1 MSTQP
6 TVFVVDPDGPTRD
19 AVRNLVST
27 MELQCEAYDSGQEF
41 LDQFDPSRPGC
52 VVLEVR
58 VPGIDGLQIQKT
70 LIERGAALPV
80 VFLSGRA
87 SVSIAVHA
95 MRAGALHFFEKPF
108 RDYDL
113 WTAVQEAVQLDHQRR
128 LAKLRQEEL
137 DERLGV
143 LTEKEYAVLEMIC
156 EGRTKKAMAME
167 MGVSVRTIEHHRTQ
181 LARKLQVHSL
191 AGLLHFAMSLKN
203 GNGKGHAPAGR
214 VSVQR

>member
-19 AVRNLVST
+19 AVRNLVSS

-41 LDQFDPSRPGC
+41 LDRFDPSRPGC

-58 VPGIDGLQIQKT
+58 VPGIDGLQIQKA

-80 VFLSGRA
+80 VFLSARA

-113 WTAVQEAVQLDHQRR
+113 WTAVQEAVQLDQERR
-128 LAKLRQEEL
+128 SARLRQEEVE
-137 DERLGV
+137 ERLGV
-143 LTEKEYAVLEMIC
+143 LTEKEHAVLEMIS
-156 EGRTKKAMAME
+156 EGKTKKTMALE
-167 MGVSVRTIEHHRTQ
+167 LGVSVRTIEHHRTQ

-191 AGLLHFAMSLKN
+191 SGLLHFAMTLKN
-203 GNGKGHAPAGR
+203 GNGKGHAPADR
-214 VSVQR
+214 VSLQR